1 MKLMKRD
8 INEEYDDIKKA
19 YNHMRNLNKTIKL
32 SPNNANLESSCYELE
47 KVMSELEDYPEL
59 D

>member
-32 SPNNANLESSCYELE
+32 SPDNANLEGACFMLE
-47 KVMSELEDYPEL
+47 NVMDELEDYTEL

>member
-1 MKLMKRD
+1 MKLE

-19 YNHMRNLNKTIKL
+19 YDHMRNLNKTIKL
-32 SPNNANLESSCYELE
+32 SPDNANLEGACFALE
-47 KVMSELEDYPEL
+47 NVMYELEDYTEL

>member
-1 MKLMKRD
+1 MKRD

-32 SPNNANLESSCYELE
+32 SPNNTNLESACYELE
-47 KVMSELEDYPEL
+47 KVMDELEDYPEL

>member
-1 MKLMKRD
+1 MKLE

-19 YNHMRNLNKTIKL
+19 YDHMRNLNKTIKL
-32 SPNNANLESSCYELE
+32 SPDNANLEGACFMLENVMYELE
-47 KVMSELEDYPEL
+47 YYTEL